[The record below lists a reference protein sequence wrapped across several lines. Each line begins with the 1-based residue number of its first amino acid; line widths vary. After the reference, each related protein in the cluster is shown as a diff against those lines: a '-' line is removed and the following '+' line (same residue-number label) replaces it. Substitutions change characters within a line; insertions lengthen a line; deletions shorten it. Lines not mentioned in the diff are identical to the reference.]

1 MQVSSKTTNRE
12 HTLTHFNKSNQ
23 MLKSASIQYV
33 SEKRSYPYF
42 VAVGITAMAVQI
54 LEGLQLFLQSVYK
67 IVKNIVVE
75 FNKDN
80 IRNSADDALTS
91 LLLTF
96 FKICNVA
103 TRLLFSFVAPSIA
116 IGCCELSDSQ
126 IQTEKELDD
135 LLQKKEC
142 ALSTLQSWIQPLH
155 KSIINLKRT
164 APVGSSSDRLADDY
178 AKFCGKLEIIK
189 WNFTFI
195 ELASQE
201 LATDLPEKFVNADND
216 NFAENTIPHR
226 KKDILKLKNHAIYHL
241 PLLRKALALLSGK
254 EFVLA
259 CFTAAS
265 NAVLNIALYTSEMER
280 NASEMERTKRRIE
293 FLQVRLDEI
302 SRQRG
307 TAPPATEAP
316 TSIDDCIAM
325 PPTES

>member
-1 MQVSSKTTNRE
+1 MQVSENTTNRE
-12 HTLTHFNKSNQ
+12 NTLTHFRKSNE
-23 MLKSASIQYV
+23 MLNSASIQYV

-80 IRNSADDALTS
+80 IRNSADDALSS

-135 LLQKKEC
+135 LLEKKES
-142 ALSTLQSWIQPLH
+142 ALSTLQSEIKRLH
-155 KSIINLKRT
+155 TSVSNLKRT

-178 AKFCGKLEIIK
+178 AKFCGKLAIIK
-189 WNFTFI
+189 CNFIFI
-195 ELASQE
+195 KNAYQE
-201 LATDLPEKFVNADND
+201 LATDLPEKFLNADND

-226 KKDILKLKNHAIYHL
+226 KKDILKLKDHTIYHL
-241 PLLRKALALLSGK
+241 PLHRKALALLRVK

-259 CFTAAS
+259 YFTTAS
-265 NAVLNIALYTSEMER
+265 NAMLDIALHTSEMER
-280 NASEMERTKRRIE
+280 IQKRI
-293 FLQVRLDEI
+293 DEI

-307 TAPPATEAP
+307 TPPPTTEAP

-325 PPTES
+325 LSEELEND